1 MWFQY
6 NFQCGSST
14 VWICSAVWCC
24 YLSRLQSRY
33 AWVTHKQADQTA
45 ALCWAL
51 NKPTN
56 GRFEIFSLKP
66 GYDEYSI
73 LDLYSGF
80 LLLLVPYSEN
90 LLLDR
95 VASNSKKATIFQL
108 LDTDNNVFFLI
119 KHFCKSAICVH
130 LASWCLIFC
139 EIVNISDHLCPPCW
153 GFHERYQCLNFKT
166 DSIAKIDSP
175 IIMMMG
181 AKNENQHQIIGLH
194 TLLESTRKQR
204 KFSLPYS

>member
-66 GYDEYSI
+66 GSDEYSI

-80 LLLLVPYSEN
+80 LLLLIPYSEN

-95 VASNSKKATIFQL
+95 VASSSKKAQIFQNIL
-108 LDTDNNVFFLI
+108 FLDTDNKVFWFISFFLVT
-119 KHFCKSAICVH
+119 HFCKSAICVH
-130 LASWCLIFC
+130 LASCCFHFLWECQHFRPSPSPMLR
-139 EIVNISDHLCPPCW
+139 IS
-153 GFHERYQCLNFKT
+153 RMISMFK
-166 DSIAKIDSP
+166 
-175 IIMMMG
+175 
-181 AKNENQHQIIGLH
+181 L
-194 TLLESTRKQR
+194 
-204 KFSLPYS
+204 